1 MNKSDYR
8 KFEESLAAAASLYG
22 KEPPAGFVLRLCW
35 DAFASYTIEEFLA
48 GLSRHITNPDNG
60 QFWPKPADIIRCIGG
75 KTSDSSATA
84 WAKVDK
90 AVRTVGTYQ
99 TVAFDDPLIHAVLA
113 QMGGWIALGNKTE
126 DEWPF
131 VQKDFESRYRGF
143 ATRQIVP
150 EYPAVLRGTA
160 DVANDS
166 NRSSWRPGI
175 AQYQSQPV
183 LIGPPDA
190 VNAVISNGGNQAG
203 VQITRLADL
212 TDKLLPRA

>member
-1 MNKSDYR
+1 M
-8 KFEESLAAAASLYG
+8 
-22 KEPPAGFVLRLCW
+22 
-35 DAFASYTIEEFLA
+35 
-48 GLSRHITNPDNG
+48 
-60 QFWPKPADIIRCIGG
+60 PKPSGWEGSADLFLVCRS
-75 KTSDSSATA
+75 TP
-84 WAKVDK
+84 
-90 AVRTVGTYQ
+90 
-99 TVAFDDPLIHAVLA
+99 VAPY
-113 QMGGWIALGNKTE
+113 
-126 DEWPF
+126 PF